1 MRALDLMFNIKI
13 TLLEEH
19 FKLILRVSA
28 VLSTLFLAYSC
39 YLITNAP
46 EDYLQGIYAKIM
58 YVHVPL
64 AWLSLLLYVAVA
76 AAAFCFLIFKN
87 PIFDMIAYAIAPI
100 GLIYTL
106 ATLVTGAIWG
116 KPTWGTWWVWD
127 ARLTSMLIL
136 FFIYF
141 GYIALRTAHT
151 SEERS
156 ATTSS
161 LFAIIG
167 LLNIPIIK
175 FSVYLWNTLH
185 QKSSI
190 FGASGISIHSTLLT
204 PLITILLFF
213 VFFTCILI
221 TLRILNISYRRRS
234 ARLKLFY

>member
-1 MRALDLMFNIKI
+1 MRNIKL
-13 TLLEEH
+13 TLLEQH
-19 FKLILRVSA
+19 FSPILKVFAYLATLLLI
-28 VLSTLFLAYSC
+28 YSS
-39 YLITNAP
+39 YLIFNAP

-58 YVHVPL
+58 YIHVPM
-64 AWLSLLLYVAVA
+64 AWLSVLLYVAVA
-76 AAAFCFLIFKN
+76 GAALCFLIFKN
-87 PIFDMIAYAIAPI
+87 PVFDMIAYAIAPI

-116 KPTWGTWWVWD
+116 KPTWGAWWVWD

-141 GYIALRTAHT
+141 GYIALRSSHT

-156 ATTSS
+156 ATVSS

-190 FGASGISIHSTLLT
+190 FSTSGISIHSSLLI
-204 PLITILLFF
+204 PLVTILLFF
-213 VFFTCILI
+213 IFFTCILI
-221 TLRILNISYRRRS
+221 TLRIVNISYRRRS